1 MVEGFRIKAVTIE
14 GFKGFMKPKEIDLDG
29 DHIFLLGKNGNGKSS
44 IVEAIRWGLFGSA
57 RRPNEIVANWDYSG
71 RCRVEIRLLKE
82 GKLWNLRRTLIRGAS
97 GGSDPVLTDEEGKV
111 HPVGEIMPQLDS
123 VDAGEGM
130 HIIFAAQSS
139 PLRRQPEDLTS
150 FERTV
155 FNHLGLSH
163 PRALLSQV
171 DNFLVGQE
179 TIEDSLGEK
188 ITIAR
193 KELDDQ
199 IATFTQRRSNLLNSP
214 PWDSVHPPTVAA
226 SQNKARQLISEI
238 TLAPP
243 DESLGGASLDALIDS
258 AQTALT
264 GKSNQGQ
271 DGLQS
276 ALAGIQERIDRFDVF
291 LGLQEE
297 IETKESEF
305 RDARLQ
311 LSETLGDMSVEGI
324 RSAAE
329 EARSDADT
337 AQLRRQVVEITISL
351 LDRNQDESVPCP
363 ICETVHPRQD
373 LESSLRDSADEL
385 SENSTST
392 LLQLESSLK
401 QAEELE
407 AEKSRIASDLEAL
420 KQRASDVKKSL
431 GPEDVKELSESS
443 TMAEVEALR
452 EQLLESKSSIN
463 SQIEDQE
470 TWTNEKQ
477 IRLAKL
483 RDEDRFHQ
491 IQRALVRLNQSKGR
505 LGRVEEA
512 YQDLVSFGE
521 SVRTIREAL
530 GTSLTERLEKDV
542 PRLSENLSRV
552 FASLTEHPRFDRLTI
567 AKSSLPRLEL
577 RVASSHDTSDREY
590 PIGILNGQC
599 ESALALVPHFA
610 FSQASDAP
618 TEVYLVLMDDP
629 TRAYDEEHI
638 AILVERL
645 SELGRNVQLVVGSQE
660 TARFQEL
667 LPQHFDPSSYLIV
680 EPIGWS
686 YQDGPELKV
695 YR

>member
-1 MVEGFRIKAVTIE
+1 MVEGFRIKGLTIE

-29 DHIFLLGKNGNGKSS
+29 DHVFLLGKNGNGKSS

-57 RRPNEIVANWDYSG
+57 RRPNEIVANWDYTG
-71 RCRVEIRLLKE
+71 RCRVEIKLLKE

-123 VDAGEGM
+123 VEAGEGM

-171 DNFLVGQE
+171 NNFLGEQE
-179 TIEDSLGEK
+179 AIEDSLGEQ
-188 ITIAR
+188 ITDAR

-199 IATFTQRRSNLLNSP
+199 IATFTQRRGNILNSS
-214 PWDSVHPPTVAA
+214 PWDSGHPPTMAQ
-226 SQNKARQLISEI
+226 SQNKARQLITEI
-238 TLAPP
+238 TLESP
-243 DESLGGASLDALIDS
+243 DESLAGASLDALIDS
-258 AQTALT
+258 AQTDLANR
-264 GKSNQGQ
+264 SSQGQ
-271 DGLQS
+271 DGLKN
-276 ALAGIQERIDRFDVF
+276 ALAGIQERIDRLDVF
-291 LGLQEE
+291 FALLEGIDTKQSELQ
-297 IETKESEF
+297 K
-305 RDARLQ
+305 ARIQ
-311 LSETLGDMSVEGI
+311 LSETLGEMSLEDL
-324 RSAAE
+324 RCAAD
-329 EARSDADT
+329 EARSEADT
-337 AQLRRQVVEITISL
+337 AQLRRQVVEITLSL
-351 LDRNQDESVPCP
+351 LDRDQGESVPCP
-363 ICETVHPRQD
+363 ICEIVHPWQD
-373 LESSLRDSADEL
+373 LKSTLRHSADEL
-385 SENSTST
+385 SDNSNST
-392 LLQLESSLK
+392 LLQLEHSLRE
-401 QAEELE
+401 AEELE
-407 AEKSRIASDLEAL
+407 AEESRIGNELDVL
-420 KQRASDVKKSL
+420 KQKASEARKSL
-431 GPEDVKELSESS
+431 GSEDVKRLSEFD
-443 TMAEVEALR
+443 AAGEVDTVR
-452 EQLLESKSSIN
+452 KQLIESRSSIN

-477 IRLAKL
+477 IRLTKL

-491 IQRALVRLNQSKGR
+491 IQRALVRLNQSKNR

-530 GTSLTERLEKDV
+530 GSSLTERLERAV

-552 FASLTEHPRFDRLTI
+552 FASLTEHPRFDRLI
-567 AKSSLPRLEL
+567 ISKSSLPKLEL

-590 PIGILNGQC
+590 PIGVLNGQC

-667 LPQHFDPSSYLIV
+667 LPQHFDSGSYLIV
-680 EPIGWS
+680 EPVGWS
-686 YQDGPELKV
+686 YQDGPELKI

>member
-1 MVEGFRIKAVTIE
+1 MVEGFRIKAVTVE

-29 DHIFLLGKNGNGKSS
+29 DHVFLLGKNGNGKSS
-44 IVEAIRWGLFGSA
+44 IIEAIRWGLFGSA
-57 RRPNEIVANWDYSG
+57 RRPNEIVAKWDYTG
-71 RCRVEIRLLKE
+71 RCRVEIKLLKE

-97 GGSDPVLTDEEGKV
+97 GGSDPVLTDEKGKV

-123 VDAGEGM
+123 VYAGEGM

-171 DNFLVGQE
+171 DNFLGKQE
-179 TIEDSLGEK
+179 AIEDSLGEQ
-188 ITIAR
+188 ITDAR

-199 IATFTQRRSNLLNSP
+199 IATFTQRRSNILNSS
-214 PWDSVHPPTVAA
+214 PWDSVHPPTMAQ
-226 SQNKARQLISEI
+226 SQNKARQLITEI
-238 TLAPP
+238 TLESP
-243 DESLGGASLDALIDS
+243 DESLAGASLDALIDS
-258 AQTALT
+258 AQTDLANR
-264 GKSNQGQ
+264 SSQSQ
-271 DGLQS
+271 DSLKN
-276 ALAGIQERIDRFDVF
+276 ALAGIQERIDRLDVF
-291 LGLQEE
+291 FALLEE
-297 IETKESEF
+297 IDTKQSELQK
-305 RDARLQ
+305 ARIQ
-311 LSETLGDMSVEGI
+311 LSETLGEMSLEDL
-324 RSAAE
+324 RCAAD
-329 EARSDADT
+329 EARSEADT
-337 AQLRRQVVEITISL
+337 AQLRRQVVESTLSL
-351 LDRNQDESVPCP
+351 LDRDQGESVPCP
-363 ICETVHPRQD
+363 ICEIVHPRQD
-373 LESSLRDSADEL
+373 LESTLRHSAEEL
-385 SENSTST
+385 SDNSNST
-392 LLQLESSLK
+392 LLQLEHSLRE
-401 QAEELE
+401 AEELE
-407 AEKSRIASDLEAL
+407 AEESRIGNELDVL
-420 KQRASDVKKSL
+420 KQKASEARKSL
-431 GPEDVKELSESS
+431 GSEDVKRLSEFD
-443 TMAEVEALR
+443 AAGEVDAVR
-452 EQLLESKSSIN
+452 KQLIESRSSIN

-477 IRLAKL
+477 IRLTKL

-491 IQRALVRLNQSKGR
+491 IQRALVRLNQSKNR

-530 GTSLTERLEKDV
+530 GSSLTERLERDV

-567 AKSSLPRLEL
+567 SKSSLPKLEL

-590 PIGILNGQC
+590 PIGVLNGQC

-667 LPQHFDPSSYLIV
+667 LPQHFDSGSYLIV
-680 EPIGWS
+680 EPVGWS
-686 YQDGPELKV
+686 YQDGPELKI

>member
-1 MVEGFRIKAVTIE
+1 MVEGFRIEGLTIE
-14 GFKGFMKPKEIDLDG
+14 GFKGFMKPKEIDLYG
-29 DHIFLLGKNGNGKSS
+29 DHVFLLGKNGNGKSS

-57 RRPNEIVANWDYSG
+57 RRPNEIVANWDYTG
-71 RCRVEIRLLKE
+71 RCRVEIKLLKE

-171 DNFLVGQE
+171 ENFLGEQE
-179 TIEDSLGEK
+179 AIEDSLGEQ
-188 ITIAR
+188 ITDAR
-193 KELDDQ
+193 KELDYQ
-199 IATFTQRRSNLLNSP
+199 IATFTQRRGNILNSS
-214 PWDSVHPPTVAA
+214 PWDSGHPPTMAQ
-226 SQNKARQLISEI
+226 SQNKARQLITEI
-238 TLAPP
+238 TLESP
-243 DESLGGASLDALIDS
+243 DESLAGASLDALIDS
-258 AQTALT
+258 AQTDLANR
-264 GKSNQGQ
+264 SSQGQ
-271 DGLQS
+271 DGLKN
-276 ALAGIQERIDRFDVF
+276 ALAGIQERIDRLDVF
-291 LGLQEE
+291 FALLEGIDTKQSELQ
-297 IETKESEF
+297 K
-305 RDARLQ
+305 ARIQ
-311 LSETLGDMSVEGI
+311 LSETLGEMSLEDL
-324 RSAAE
+324 RCAAD
-329 EARSDADT
+329 EARSEADT
-337 AQLRRQVVEITISL
+337 AQLRRQVVEITLSL
-351 LDRNQDESVPCP
+351 LDRDQGESVPCP
-363 ICETVHPRQD
+363 ICEIVHPWQD
-373 LESSLRDSADEL
+373 LKSTLRHSADEL
-385 SENSTST
+385 SDNSNST
-392 LLQLESSLK
+392 LLQLEHSLRE
-401 QAEELE
+401 AEELE
-407 AEKSRIASDLEAL
+407 AEESRIGNELDVL
-420 KQRASDVKKSL
+420 KQKASEARKSL
-431 GPEDVKELSESS
+431 GSEDVKRLSEFD
-443 TMAEVEALR
+443 AAGEVDTVR
-452 EQLLESKSSIN
+452 KQLIESRSSIN

-477 IRLAKL
+477 IRLTKL

-491 IQRALVRLNQSKGR
+491 IQRALVRLNQSKNR

-530 GTSLTERLEKDV
+530 GSSLTERLERAV

-567 AKSSLPRLEL
+567 SKSSLPKLEL

-590 PIGILNGQC
+590 PIGVLNGQC

-667 LPQHFDPSSYLIV
+667 LPQHFDSGSYLIV
-680 EPIGWS
+680 EPVGWS
-686 YQDGPELKV
+686 YQDGPELKI

>member
-1 MVEGFRIKAVTIE
+1 MVEGFRIKAVTVE

-29 DHIFLLGKNGNGKSS
+29 DHVFLLGKNGNGKSS
-44 IVEAIRWGLFGSA
+44 IIEAIRWGLFGSA
-57 RRPNEIVANWDYSG
+57 RRPNEIVANWDYTG
-71 RCRVEIRLLKE
+71 RCRVEIKLLKE

-97 GGSDPVLTDEEGKV
+97 GGSDPVLTDEKGKV

-123 VDAGEGM
+123 VYAGEGM

-171 DNFLVGQE
+171 DNFLGKQE
-179 TIEDSLGEK
+179 AIEDSLGEQ
-188 ITIAR
+188 ITDAR

-199 IATFTQRRSNLLNSP
+199 IATFTQRRSNILNSS
-214 PWDSVHPPTVAA
+214 PWDSVHPPTMAQ
-226 SQNKARQLISEI
+226 SQNKARQLITEI
-238 TLAPP
+238 TLESP
-243 DESLGGASLDALIDS
+243 DESLAGASLDALIDS
-258 AQTALT
+258 AQTDLANR
-264 GKSNQGQ
+264 SSQGQ
-271 DGLQS
+271 DSLKN
-276 ALAGIQERIDRFDVF
+276 ALAGIQERIDRLDVF
-291 LGLQEE
+291 FALLEE
-297 IETKESEF
+297 IDTKQSELQK
-305 RDARLQ
+305 ARIQ
-311 LSETLGDMSVEGI
+311 LSETLGEMSLEDL
-324 RSAAE
+324 RCAAD
-329 EARSDADT
+329 EARSEADT
-337 AQLRRQVVEITISL
+337 AQLRRQVVESTLSL
-351 LDRNQDESVPCP
+351 LDRDQGESVPCP
-363 ICETVHPRQD
+363 ICEIVHPRQD
-373 LESSLRDSADEL
+373 LESTLRHSAEEL
-385 SENSTST
+385 SDNSDST
-392 LLQLESSLK
+392 LLQLEHSLRE
-401 QAEELE
+401 AEELE
-407 AEKSRIASDLEAL
+407 AEESRIGNELDVL
-420 KQRASDVKKSL
+420 KQKASEARKSL
-431 GPEDVKELSESS
+431 GSEDVKRLSEFD
-443 TMAEVEALR
+443 AAGEVDAVR
-452 EQLLESKSSIN
+452 KQLIESRSSIN

-477 IRLAKL
+477 IRLTKL

-491 IQRALVRLNQSKGR
+491 IQRALVRLNQSKNR

-530 GTSLTERLEKDV
+530 GSSLTERLERDV

-567 AKSSLPRLEL
+567 SKSSLPKLEL

-590 PIGILNGQC
+590 PIGVLNGQC

-667 LPQHFDPSSYLIV
+667 LPQHFDSGSYLIV
-680 EPIGWS
+680 EPVGWS
-686 YQDGPELKV
+686 YQDGPELKI

>member
-1 MVEGFRIKAVTIE
+1 MVEGFRIKAVTVE

-29 DHIFLLGKNGNGKSS
+29 DHVFLFGKNGNGKSS
-44 IVEAIRWGLFGSA
+44 IIEAIRWGLFGSA
-57 RRPNEIVANWDYSG
+57 RRPNEIVANWDYTG
-71 RCRVEIRLLKE
+71 RCRVEIKLLKE

-97 GGSDPVLTDEEGKV
+97 GGSDPVLTDEKGKV

-123 VDAGEGM
+123 VYAGEGM

-171 DNFLVGQE
+171 DNFLGKQE
-179 TIEDSLGEK
+179 AIEDSLGEQ
-188 ITIAR
+188 ITDAR

-199 IATFTQRRSNLLNSP
+199 IATFTQRRSNILNSS
-214 PWDSVHPPTVAA
+214 PWDSVHPPTMAQ
-226 SQNKARQLISEI
+226 SQNKARQLITEI
-238 TLAPP
+238 TLESP
-243 DESLGGASLDALIDS
+243 DESLAGASLDALIDS
-258 AQTALT
+258 AQTDLANR
-264 GKSNQGQ
+264 SSQGQ
-271 DGLQS
+271 DSLKN
-276 ALAGIQERIDRFDVF
+276 ALAGIQERIDRLDVF
-291 LGLQEE
+291 FALLEE
-297 IETKESEF
+297 IDTKQSELQK
-305 RDARLQ
+305 ARIQ
-311 LSETLGDMSVEGI
+311 LSETLGEMSLEDL
-324 RSAAE
+324 RCAAD
-329 EARSDADT
+329 EARSEADT
-337 AQLRRQVVEITISL
+337 AQLRRQVVESTLSL
-351 LDRNQDESVPCP
+351 LDRDQGESVPCP
-363 ICETVHPRQD
+363 ICEIVHPRQD
-373 LESSLRDSADEL
+373 LESTLRHSAEEL
-385 SENSTST
+385 SDNSNST
-392 LLQLESSLK
+392 LLQLEHSLRE
-401 QAEELE
+401 AEELE
-407 AEKSRIASDLEAL
+407 AEESRIGNELDVL
-420 KQRASDVKKSL
+420 KQKASEARKSL
-431 GPEDVKELSESS
+431 GSEDVKRLSEFD
-443 TMAEVEALR
+443 AAGEVDAVR
-452 EQLLESKSSIN
+452 KQLIESRSSIN

-477 IRLAKL
+477 IRLTKL

-491 IQRALVRLNQSKGR
+491 IQRALVRLNQSKNR

-530 GTSLTERLEKDV
+530 GSSLTERLERDV

-567 AKSSLPRLEL
+567 SKSSLPKLEL

-590 PIGILNGQC
+590 PIGVLNGQC

-667 LPQHFDPSSYLIV
+667 LPQHFDSGSYLIV
-680 EPIGWS
+680 EPVGWS
-686 YQDGPELKV
+686 YQDGPELKI

>member
-1 MVEGFRIKAVTIE
+1 MLEGFRIKAVTIE
-14 GFKGFMKPKEIDLDG
+14 GFKGFMKPREIDLDG
-29 DHIFLLGKNGNGKSS
+29 NHVFLLGKNGNGKSS

-57 RRPNEIVANWDYSG
+57 RRPNEIVANWDYTG
-71 RCRVEIRLLKE
+71 RCRVEIKLLKE
-82 GKLWNLRRTLIRGAS
+82 GNLWNLRRTLIRGAS

-171 DNFLVGQE
+171 DSFLGEQE
-179 TIEDSLGEK
+179 AIEVSLGEQ
-188 ITIAR
+188 ITDAR

-199 IATFTQRRSNLLNSP
+199 IATFTQRRSNILNSP
-214 PWDSVHPPTVAA
+214 RWDSVHLPTMAS
-226 SQNKARQLISEI
+226 SQNKARQLITEI
-238 TLAPP
+238 TRESP
-243 DESLGGASLDALIDS
+243 DESLAGASLDALIDS
-258 AQTALT
+258 AQTDLAN
-264 GKSNQGQ
+264 KSSQGQ
-271 DGLQS
+271 DGLKN
-276 ALAGIQERIDRFDVF
+276 ALAGIEERIDRLDVF
-291 LGLQEE
+291 FGLQED
-297 IETKESEF
+297 IDTKQSELQK
-305 RDARLQ
+305 ARLQ
-311 LSETLGDMSVEGI
+311 MAETLGEMSLEDL
-324 RSAAE
+324 RSTAA
-329 EARSDADT
+329 EARSEAGT
-337 AQLRRQVVEITISL
+337 AQLRLRVVESTISL
-351 LDRNQDESVPCP
+351 LNRDQGESVPCP
-363 ICETVHPRQD
+363 ICEIIHPRQD
-373 LESSLRDSADEL
+373 LESTLRHSADEL
-385 SENSTST
+385 SDNSNFAF
-392 LLQLESSLK
+392 LQLENSLSI
-401 QAEELE
+401 AEELE
-407 AEKSRIASDLEAL
+407 AEDSRIGKELEIL
-420 KQRASDVKKSL
+420 KQGASEARKFL
-431 GPEDVKELSESS
+431 GSEDVKQLSELA
-443 TMAEVEALR
+443 TAGEVDALR
-452 EQLLESKSSIN
+452 EQLLEIRSSLN

-477 IRLAKL
+477 IRLNKL
-483 RDEDRFHQ
+483 RDEDTFLQ
-491 IQRALVRLNQSKGR
+491 IQRALVRLNQSKNR

-521 SVRTIREAL
+521 SVRTIKEAL
-530 GTSLTERLEKDV
+530 GSSLTQRLERDV

-567 AKSSLPRLEL
+567 AKSSLPKLEL
-577 RVASSHDTSDREY
+577 RVASSHDTSGKEY
-590 PIGILNGQC
+590 PIGVLNGQC

-629 TRAYDEEHI
+629 TRSYDEEHV

-667 LPQHFDPSSYLIV
+667 LPQHFDPGSYLIV
-680 EPIGWS
+680 EPVGWS
-686 YQDGPELKV
+686 HLDGPNLKI

>member
-1 MVEGFRIKAVTIE
+1 MVEGFRIKAVTVE

-29 DHIFLLGKNGNGKSS
+29 DHVFLLGKNGNGKST
-44 IVEAIRWGLFGSA
+44 IIEAIRWGLFGSA
-57 RRPNEIVANWDYSG
+57 RRPNEIVANWDYTG
-71 RCRVEIRLLKE
+71 RCRVEIKLLKE

-97 GGSDPVLTDEEGKV
+97 GGSDPVLTDEKGKV

-123 VDAGEGM
+123 VYAGEGM

-171 DNFLVGQE
+171 DNFLGKQE
-179 TIEDSLGEK
+179 AIEDSLGEQ
-188 ITIAR
+188 ITDAR

-199 IATFTQRRSNLLNSP
+199 IATFTQRRSNILNSS
-214 PWDSVHPPTVAA
+214 PWDSVHPPTMAQ
-226 SQNKARQLISEI
+226 SQNKARQLITEI
-238 TLAPP
+238 TLESP
-243 DESLGGASLDALIDS
+243 DESLAGASLDALIDS
-258 AQTALT
+258 AQTDLANR
-264 GKSNQGQ
+264 SSQGQ
-271 DGLQS
+271 DSLKN
-276 ALAGIQERIDRFDVF
+276 ALAGIQERIDRLDVF
-291 LGLQEE
+291 FALLEE
-297 IETKESEF
+297 IDTKQSELQK
-305 RDARLQ
+305 ARIQ
-311 LSETLGDMSVEGI
+311 LSETLGEMSLEDL
-324 RSAAE
+324 RCAAD
-329 EARSDADT
+329 EARSEADT
-337 AQLRRQVVEITISL
+337 AQLRRQVVESTLSL
-351 LDRNQDESVPCP
+351 LDRDQGESVPCP
-363 ICETVHPRQD
+363 ICEIVHPRQD
-373 LESSLRDSADEL
+373 LESTLRHSAEEL
-385 SENSTST
+385 SDNSNST
-392 LLQLESSLK
+392 LLQLEHSLRE
-401 QAEELE
+401 AEELE
-407 AEKSRIASDLEAL
+407 AEESRIGNELDVL
-420 KQRASDVKKSL
+420 KQKASEARKSL
-431 GPEDVKELSESS
+431 GSEDVKRLSEFD
-443 TMAEVEALR
+443 AAGEVDAVR
-452 EQLLESKSSIN
+452 KQLIESRSSIN

-477 IRLAKL
+477 IRLTKL

-491 IQRALVRLNQSKGR
+491 IQRALVRLNQSKNR

-530 GTSLTERLEKDV
+530 GSSLTERLERDV

-567 AKSSLPRLEL
+567 SKSSLPKLEL

-590 PIGILNGQC
+590 PIGVLNGQC

-667 LPQHFDPSSYLIV
+667 LPQHFDSGSYLIV
-680 EPIGWS
+680 EPVGWS
-686 YQDGPELKV
+686 YQDGPELKI

>member
-1 MVEGFRIKAVTIE
+1 MVEGFRIKAVTVE

-29 DHIFLLGKNGNGKSS
+29 DHVFLLGKNGNGKSS
-44 IVEAIRWGLFGSA
+44 IIEAIRWGLFGSA
-57 RRPNEIVANWDYSG
+57 RRPNEIVANWDYTG
-71 RCRVEIRLLKE
+71 RCRVEIKLLKE

-97 GGSDPVLTDEEGKV
+97 GGSDPVLTDEKGKV

-123 VDAGEGM
+123 VYAGEGM

-171 DNFLVGQE
+171 DNFLGKQE
-179 TIEDSLGEK
+179 AIEDSLGEQ
-188 ITIAR
+188 ITDAR

-199 IATFTQRRSNLLNSP
+199 IATFTQRRSNILNSS
-214 PWDSVHPPTVAA
+214 PWDSVHPPTMAQ
-226 SQNKARQLISEI
+226 SQNKARQLITEI
-238 TLAPP
+238 TLESP
-243 DESLGGASLDALIDS
+243 DESLAGASLDALIDS
-258 AQTALT
+258 AQTDLANR
-264 GKSNQGQ
+264 SSQGQ
-271 DGLQS
+271 DSLKN
-276 ALAGIQERIDRFDVF
+276 ALAGIQERIDRLDVF
-291 LGLQEE
+291 FALLEE
-297 IETKESEF
+297 IDTKQSELQK
-305 RDARLQ
+305 ARIQ
-311 LSETLGDMSVEGI
+311 LSETLGEMSLEDL
-324 RSAAE
+324 RCAAD
-329 EARSDADT
+329 EARSEADT
-337 AQLRRQVVEITISL
+337 AQLRRQVVESTLSL
-351 LDRNQDESVPCP
+351 LDRDQGESVPCP
-363 ICETVHPRQD
+363 ICEIVHPRQD
-373 LESSLRDSADEL
+373 LESTLRHSAEEL
-385 SENSTST
+385 SDNSNST
-392 LLQLESSLK
+392 LLQLEHSLRE
-401 QAEELE
+401 AEELE
-407 AEKSRIASDLEAL
+407 AEESRIGNELDVL
-420 KQRASDVKKSL
+420 KQKASEARKSL
-431 GPEDVKELSESS
+431 GSEDVKRLSEFD
-443 TMAEVEALR
+443 AAGEVDAVR
-452 EQLLESKSSIN
+452 KQLIESRSSIN

-477 IRLAKL
+477 IRLTKL

-491 IQRALVRLNQSKGR
+491 IQRALVRLNQSKNR

-530 GTSLTERLEKDV
+530 GSSLTERLERDV

-567 AKSSLPRLEL
+567 SKSSLPKLEL

-590 PIGILNGQC
+590 PIGVLNGQC

-667 LPQHFDPSSYLIV
+667 LPQHFDSGSYLIV
-680 EPIGWS
+680 EPVGWS
-686 YQDGPELKV
+686 YQDGPELKI

>member
-1 MVEGFRIKAVTIE
+1 MVEGFRIKAVTVE

-29 DHIFLLGKNGNGKSS
+29 DHVFLLGKNGNGKSS

-57 RRPNEIVANWDYSG
+57 RRPNEIVANWDYTG
-71 RCRVEIRLLKE
+71 RCRVEIKLLKE

-171 DNFLVGQE
+171 DNFLGEQE
-179 TIEDSLGEK
+179 AIEDSLGEQ
-188 ITIAR
+188 ITDAR

-199 IATFTQRRSNLLNSP
+199 IATFTQRRSNILNSS
-214 PWDSVHPPTVAA
+214 PWDSVHPPTMAQ
-226 SQNKARQLISEI
+226 SQNKARQLITEI
-238 TLAPP
+238 TLESP
-243 DESLGGASLDALIDS
+243 DESLAGASLDALIDS
-258 AQTALT
+258 AQTDLANR
-264 GKSNQGQ
+264 SSQGQ
-271 DGLQS
+271 DGLKN
-276 ALAGIQERIDRFDVF
+276 ALAGIQERIDRLDVF
-291 LGLQEE
+291 FALLEE
-297 IETKESEF
+297 IDTKQSELQK
-305 RDARLQ
+305 ARIQ
-311 LSETLGDMSVEGI
+311 LSETLGEMSLEDL
-324 RSAAE
+324 RCAAD
-329 EARSDADT
+329 EARSEADT
-337 AQLRRQVVEITISL
+337 AQLRRQVVESTLSL
-351 LDRNQDESVPCP
+351 LDRDQGESVPCP
-363 ICETVHPRQD
+363 ICEIVHPRQD
-373 LESSLRDSADEL
+373 LESTLRHSADEL
-385 SENSTST
+385 SDNSNST
-392 LLQLESSLK
+392 LLQLEHSLRE
-401 QAEELE
+401 AEELE
-407 AEKSRIASDLEAL
+407 AEESRIGNELDVL
-420 KQRASDVKKSL
+420 KQKASEARKSL
-431 GPEDVKELSESS
+431 GSEDVKRLSEFD
-443 TMAEVEALR
+443 AAGEVDAVR
-452 EQLLESKSSIN
+452 KQLIESRSSIN

-477 IRLAKL
+477 IRLTKL

-491 IQRALVRLNQSKGR
+491 IQRALVRLNQSKNR

-530 GTSLTERLEKDV
+530 GSSLTERLERDV

-567 AKSSLPRLEL
+567 SKSSLPKLEL

-590 PIGILNGQC
+590 PIGVLNGQC

-629 TRAYDEEHI
+629 TSAYDEEHI

-667 LPQHFDPSSYLIV
+667 LPQHFDSGSYLIV
-680 EPIGWS
+680 EPVGWS
-686 YQDGPELKV
+686 YQDGPELKI